1 MEKGLLIAI
10 GGNALLSSVHIG
22 SAEQEKASAERIA
35 DRIVEIVQRGY
46 RVVIT
51 HGNGPQIGSQLL
63 RSEMASSQ
71 TYALPLDL
79 CVSMTQVEI
88 GCLLQRSLKAL
99 LIRHGMNQPVVTLI
113 TQVQVDPSDM
123 AFEHPSKPI
132 GPSLS
137 ADVAVRRQR
146 ELGWCIVEDSPR
158 RFRRA
163 VPSPR
168 PMAIVEL
175 EAIRACLNENMI
187 VITAGGGGIP
197 VVRDNG
203 HFSGVDAV
211 IDKDR
216 VSALLASELGVE
228 TLLMCTDVEY
238 VYLNFGTP
246 QQTPFHLLH
255 VPEAHRYL
263 EEGEFGVGSMRPKI
277 ESALEFLSRGGREVM
292 ITDAQHLVAAMG
304 GLTGTHVME

>member
-1 MEKGLLIAI
+1 
-10 GGNALLSSVHIG
+10 
-22 SAEQEKASAERIA
+22 
-35 DRIVEIVQRGY
+35 
-46 RVVIT
+46 
-51 HGNGPQIGSQLL
+51 
-63 RSEMASSQ
+63 
-71 TYALPLDL
+71 
-79 CVSMTQVEI
+79 
-88 GCLLQRSLKAL
+88 LQRSLKAL